1 MDPIVSPLDIEGLR
15 EQWQTAEP
23 FPHFKID
30 GFLDGDFAREIAE
43 AYPTFGEATRQGRM
57 FNFVNEQRKVQI
69 CDADRFPTPVRR
81 LADAVSSPEFR
92 TALTQ
97 ITGIS
102 TLLADPDYVGGGI
115 HVTGPRGRLDVH
127 VDFNYVEE
135 KQWHRRLN
143 LLLYLNP
150 VWQEEWGGHVELW
163 SQGVRQLHHSFRPVL
178 NRCVVFETSE
188 ISYHGVSPVT
198 CPDHVSRKS
207 FAAYYYTREAPAG
220 YTGENH
226 STIFRARPEELV
238 RQYLLMPA
246 EKLQRRLADEGRR
259 ARRLVGRVLKR

>member
-1 MDPIVSPLDIEGLR
+1 MDPIVSPLDIDGLR
-15 EQWQTAEP
+15 TQWQTAEP

-30 GFLDGDFAREIAE
+30 GFLDDDFAREVAD
-43 AYPTFGEATRQGRM
+43 AYPTFGEATSQGRM

-92 TALTQ
+92 AALTA
-97 ITGIS
+97 ITG
-102 TLLADPDYVGGGI
+102 V
-115 HVTGPRGRLDVH
+115 VTGPRGRLDVH
-127 VDFNYVEE
+127 VDFNYVED

-163 SQGVRQLHHSFRPVL
+163 SKGVRQLHHSFRPVL

-188 ISYHGVSPVT
+188 ISFHGVSPVT
-198 CPDHVSRKS
+198 CPEHIARKS

-226 STIFRARPEELV
+226 STVFRARPEELV
-238 RQYLLMPA
+238 RQYFLMPA
-246 EKLQRRLADEGRR
+246 EKLQRRLRDESRR